1 MRTGF
6 IQSGPKS
13 NRGISIVETLIG
25 LTLSLIIIAVM
36 GGTYLSNK
44 RTFRTTSQVAR
55 VQENARTSMEI
66 MMTDL
71 RMAGYMGCNSDMRN
85 LLDTSDPGYSPELF
99 DPTRAISGWEF
110 NGTGPGESYTVTSQ
124 DPATASASDWASE
137 SGAALDGALDGLVV
151 PGTDVIVVKRLNGP
165 IVATPANN
173 NNINNNNLGL
183 NQNSNVAQD
192 TIVLVT
198 NCKGGDLFMNVSNDN
213 ATTMSKGGAGGHT
226 PGNAT
231 GPAYKWRNKWQSTDE
246 IYLLSSSAYFIGIGV
261 NGIPSLF
268 ALSYDQGISGL
279 GNPVELVEGVES
291 MQVLSGEDL
300 DADGIADRFLPLDEV
315 TDATQVVAARIT
327 FMFRTIEETVET
339 VDSTSRFDMTNGI
352 AIQPSATPAAE
363 STTVDP
369 LDDQHIRYVTGS
381 TIHLRNR
388 VL

>member
-1 MRTGF
+1 MKTSF
-6 IQSGPKS
+6 IQSGPKANS
-13 NRGISIVETLIG
+13 GISIVETLIG
-25 LTLSLIIIAVM
+25 LMLSLIIIAVM

-44 RTFRTTSQVAR
+44 RTFRTTNQVAR
-55 VQENARTSMEI
+55 IQENARTSMEI

-110 NGTGPGESYTVTSQ
+110 TGTGPGESYTMTTY

-137 SGAALDGALDGLVV
+137 SGAALNTALDGLVV
-151 PGTDVIVVKRLNGP
+151 PGTDVIAVKRLEGP

-183 NQNSNVAQD
+183 NQTSNVAQD
-192 TIVLVT
+192 SIVLVT
-198 NCKGGDLFMNVSNDN
+198 NCKGGDLFMNVSNSN

-231 GPAYKWRNKWQSTDE
+231 GPANKWRNKWQSTDE
-246 IYLLSSSAYFIGIGV
+246 IYLLSSSVYFIGIGA
-261 NGIPSLF
+261 NGNPALF
-268 ALSYDQGISGL
+268 TLPFDQGVSGL
-279 GNPVELVEGVES
+279 GAPLELVEGVEN

-300 DADGIADRFLPLDEV
+300 DADKIADRFLPLDEV
-315 TDATQVVAARIT
+315 TDATQVVSARIT
-327 FMFRTIEETVET
+327 FMFRTLEETVDV
-339 VDSTSRFDMTNGI
+339 VDATSRFDMTNGI
-352 AIQPSATPAAE
+352 AIQPSASPTAD